1 MISTAKHYLSQIL
14 GWHTSRRIIVIES
27 DDWGSIRMPSREVYQ
42 DLLSRGIHVDN
53 CAFSRYDSLETE
65 DDLSALFDVLASTN
79 DSNGNSVVMTA
90 NSVVANPDFKR
101 ISEERMSG
109 YFYEPVTVTYKN
121 YPGCE
126 HSYELIQ
133 QGITQGVWRPQF
145 HGREH
150 LNGYQWIKA
159 LQAEDEITTL
169 SFHQKHFG
177 LTKEASSK
185 VKTRYMDAFANYAT
199 DSLEEER
206 LSIIDGTR
214 LFKELY
220 GYESESFIAPCY
232 TWRNELEETLASVG
246 VKYIQGLAYQQLP
259 YKDSPVQCKSVYH
272 YLGEKNSHGQRYL
285 IRNAFFE
292 PYKGDAIDWVDEC
305 LSRINIAFKCHKP
318 AIISTHRLN
327 FIGTLDKQY
336 RDNNL
341 FKFKT
346 LLSRIVKK
354 WQEVEFM
361 SSDTLGQI
369 ISNHNIPQ

>member
-1 MISTAKHYLSQIL
+1 
-14 GWHTSRRIIVIES
+14 
-27 DDWGSIRMPSREVYQ
+27 
-42 DLLSRGIHVDN
+42 
-53 CAFSRYDSLETE
+53 
-65 DDLSALFDVLASTN
+65 
-79 DSNGNSVVMTA
+79 
-90 NSVVANPDFKR
+90 
-101 ISEERMSG
+101 
-109 YFYEPVTVTYKN
+109 
-121 YPGCE
+121 
-126 HSYELIQ
+126 
-133 QGITQGVWRPQF
+133 
-145 HGREH
+145 
-150 LNGYQWIKA
+150 
-159 LQAEDEITTL
+159 
-169 SFHQKHFG
+169 
-177 LTKEASSK
+177 
-185 VKTRYMDAFANYAT
+185 MDAFANYAT

-336 RDNNL
+336 RDNTL

-354 WQEVEFM
+354 WPDVEFM